1 MQGTLLRH
9 YSVLLGACALLS
21 ARLLHGFSF
30 LRPRVARTRP
40 RINTG
45 IGHVQNSWSRLH
57 LSNPAIIVINLDD
70 DDDERREETE
80 DEEDEED
87 ESQLIEDPY
96 TTLAASEFM
105 SSNVTANANATDLVR
120 MGDLSST
127 SIDWGGALGKLRQRV
142 DDIAQGK
149 SGNPSQALFRLMSN
163 QSPNQVIGSFV
174 NSASPQVVQ
183 AMSGAVSSLLGGLSS
198 PTSGVETIVKATGE
212 KLGSLCFQLQMT
224 GYMFRNVE
232 YVMALKDLMKLR
244 GSATLQDYKDAFDR
258 LDGDN
263 NGYIEAKEVADLLN
277 AVYDGNTP
285 EFEIDAF
292 IRYFDENKDGRVSWE
307 EFERGLGASL
317 AAQAPKSPPASS
329 FVLGPSD
336 EEEDDEIQL
345 NEPEVSGT
353 VQIELKNGQVV
364 EVDAKEY
371 IQNLKDEAQALKDA
385 ILRESS
391 GSRVDSSAGAADFLS
406 RPDPR
411 TAIDEFGGIANYI
424 ASRQGDVKAL
434 TQGISPEI
442 VETMRMLIDFV
453 LEGGDSGKGKN
464 VPKEKLEM
472 EIPGSALQQL
482 ALWQLILGYRLREA
496 EAKGDYLKLL
506 K

>member
-9 YSVLLGACALLS
+9 YSVILGACALLS

-30 LRPRVARTRP
+30 LRPRVTRTRP
-40 RINTG
+40 NTG
-45 IGHVQNSWSRLH
+45 IGHAQNYWSRLH
-57 LSNPAIIVINLDD
+57 LNNPVVIVINLDD
-70 DDDERREETE
+70 DDDEKREEME
-80 DEEDEED
+80 DEEEEEN
-87 ESQLIEDPY
+87 ESQAIEDPY
-96 TTLAASEFM
+96 TTLAASEFR
-105 SSNVTANANATDLVR
+105 SSDLTANSTDLVR
-120 MGDLSST
+120 TGDLSST

-174 NSASPQVVQ
+174 NSASPQIVQ

-263 NGYIEAKEVADLLN
+263 NGYIESKEVADLLN

-285 EFEIDAF
+285 EFEIDTF
-292 IRYFDENKDGRVSWE
+292 IKFFDQNNDGRISWE
-307 EFERGLGASL
+307 EFERGLGAAV
-317 AAQAPKSPPASS
+317 AAQVSKSPSSS

-336 EEEDDEIQL
+336 EEEDDEIQM
-345 NEPEVSGT
+345 NEAEVSGT

-371 IQNLKDEAQALKDA
+371 IQNLKDEAQALKSA
-385 ILRESS
+385 ILRERS
-391 GSRVDSSAGAADFLS
+391 GSTVDSSAGAADFLS
-406 RPDPR
+406 RRDPS
-411 TAIDEFGGIANYI
+411 TAMDEFGGIANYI

-442 VETMRMLIDFV
+442 VETMKMLIDFV